1 MNVYNPQS
9 IIKVAHRGVP
19 SLVPE
24 NTITSYKYAVT
35 LNIDMLEIDV
45 HRTRDNKLV
54 IIHDPTTERTS
65 LEKGEIK
72 NLTYKEVQ
80 KYDIGKWKGEEF
92 IGERIPLF
100 DDVLQLIRD
109 TDIKLLIEVKQPEK
123 YPGIEEQILE
133 SIITNDINEQQII
146 IQSFDKKSIQK
157 FKRLNSRIEL
167 GVLIKKKDRFI
178 SRGSIRRIGEYASFI
193 NPNYKIVT
201 KKFVDEAHKLNMKVL
216 PYTINDGK
224 TAQKMIDL
232 NVDGLITDY
241 PQNIEEWLGN
251 QE

>member
-24 NTITSYKYAVT
+24 NTIASYKFALT
-35 LNIDMLEIDV
+35 LNIDMLEIDI

-54 IIHDPTTERTS
+54 IMHDPTTERTS
-65 LEKGEIK
+65 LEKGIIK
-72 NLTYKEVQ
+72 NLTYKELQ
-80 KYDIGKWKGEEF
+80 KYDIGKWKGEAF

-100 DDVLQLIRD
+100 DDVLHLIRN

-133 SIITNDINEQQII
+133 SLIANDINEQQIT
-146 IQSFDKKSIQK
+146 IQSFNKKSIQK
-157 FKRLNSRIEL
+157 FKSLNSRIEL

-178 SRGSIRRIGEYASFI
+178 SRDSIRKIGEYATFI

-201 KKFVDEAHKLNMKVL
+201 KKFVDEAHKVNMKVM
-216 PYTINDGK
+216 PYTINDDETVG
-224 TAQKMIDL
+224 KMINL
-232 NVDGLITDY
+232 NVDGIITDF
-241 PQNIEEWLGN
+241 PQKIEQWL
-251 QE
+251 ET